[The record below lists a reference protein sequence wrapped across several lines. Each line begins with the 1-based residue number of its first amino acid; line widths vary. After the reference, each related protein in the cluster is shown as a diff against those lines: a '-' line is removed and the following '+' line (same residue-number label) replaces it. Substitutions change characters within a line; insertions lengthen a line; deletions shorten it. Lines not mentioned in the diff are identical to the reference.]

1 MKPQELSER
10 ILNGERR
17 AIARAITL
25 IENNDPYAE
34 EILDTLYKQT
44 GNAYI
49 IGITGP
55 PGAGKS
61 TLVDKLTLKLRQ
73 EDRTVGIIAI
83 DPTSPFTGGALL
95 GDRIRMQ
102 QHSSDPGVF
111 IRSMATRDALGGLA
125 PATYKV
131 VKVLDAAG
139 FNGIIIETV
148 GVGQAEI
155 NIINVAYTTILLL
168 VPGLGDD
175 IQSFK
180 AGIMEIADIFVINT
194 ADKPGADRMVADITM
209 LLELNASELWKPPIV
224 KTVASRSQGIDD
236 LLDAIRQHYDFLKTH
251 DMFSIKESKN
261 SKLEVMKLLSYQ
273 LTQTYLHHFQENQ
286 KFGQMIEKV
295 ANRQLSPYKA
305 VQMII
310 EEYMHS
316 LREERDFQN

>member
-1 MKPQELSER
+1 MKASELCER

-17 AIARAITL
+17 AIARAITF
-25 IENNDPYAE
+25 IENNNPLAE
-34 EILDTLYKQT
+34 EILDTLYKHT
-44 GNAYI
+44 GSAYI

-73 EDRTVGIIAI
+73 EKRTVGVIAI

-102 QHSSDPGVF
+102 QHSNDPGVF

-139 FNGIIIETV
+139 YNGIIIETV

-155 NIINVAYTTILLL
+155 NIINVAYTTILML

-180 AGIMEIADIFVINT
+180 AGIMEIADIFVINK
-194 ADKPGADRMVADITM
+194 ADKPGADRLQADLTM
-209 LLELNASELWKPPIV
+209 LLELNDSELWKVPII
-224 KTVASRSQGIDD
+224 KTVASRSQGIEE
-236 LLDAIRQHYDFLKTH
+236 LLTAIRQHYDFLDTQNQFA
-251 DMFSIKESKN
+251 MKESKN
-261 SKLEVMKLLSYQ
+261 SEIEVIKLLSHH
-273 LTQTYLHHFQENQ
+273 LTQKYLQHYQEKQ
-286 KFGQMIEKV
+286 KYKSMI
-295 ANRQLSPYKA
+295 AQIAQRQLSPYQA
-305 VQMII
+305 VEMMIKDY
-310 EEYMHS
+310 ELS
-316 LREERDFQN
+316 LTQKQH